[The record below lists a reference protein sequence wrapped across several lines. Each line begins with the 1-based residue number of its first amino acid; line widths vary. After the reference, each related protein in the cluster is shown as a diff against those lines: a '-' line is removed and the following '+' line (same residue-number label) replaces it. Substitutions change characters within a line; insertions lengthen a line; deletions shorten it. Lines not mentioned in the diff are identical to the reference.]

1 MKTIC
6 RICFVCCLA
15 VICFFAGMFMLI
27 FVLKANN
34 YILMDKQELSRLQS
48 DSEPVKNAS
57 AIPQTVDLATS
68 YYIQSINSVT
78 GEEELTQEEIPHS
91 LVGANRDEIE
101 EFIDEY
107 NKAPALSD
115 KEKGFVEAQLEE
127 FSPEKIVVRKHYKPL
142 EKGIFYLKSEENF
155 VVVYYSDLS
164 TVYMYTD
171 IVMDHLPEDTQK
183 EIMEGKKIDS
193 LENLY
198 SFLESYT
205 S

>member
-127 FSPEKIVVRKHYKPL
+127 FSTEKIVVRKHYKPL

>member
-15 VICFFAGMFMLI
+15 VICFLAGMFMLI

-127 FSPEKIVVRKHYKPL
+127 FSTEKIVVRKHYKPL